1 MVGVV
6 LLVKEVSLSG
16 WLDDGGKLRFE
27 GEPCGVV
34 VSLEAFAGLCVSVGA
49 SLGVLFGLK
58 NPLSVFCPGAEGV
71 DAWVTDDFERLSVT
85 GGAGGSLFSD
95 LLRVIPWVSLFS
107 SVTWTDGVLFPS
119 DAVGDSFSCTET
131 VRSSAVEAVF
141 DFCDGLRVN
150 MSLMFLLLSNSGINR
165 PDVGKRH
172 LVEYSCWRSPSRN
185 IPSGFI
191 ISSMLTGPLSSC
203 TESLN
208 VA

>member
-16 WLDDGGKLRFE
+16 WLDDGGRLCFE
-27 GEPCGVV
+27 GEPCGVM
-34 VSLEAFAGLCVSVGA
+34 VSLEAFAGLCVSVGGS

-71 DAWVTDDFERLSVT
+71 DAWATDDDFERLSVT

-107 SVTWTDGVLFPS
+107 SVVWTDGVLFPS
-119 DAVGDSFSCTET
+119 DAVGDSFSCTEA
-131 VRSSAVEAVF
+131 VRSSAVETVF
-141 DFCDGLRVN
+141 GFCDGLRVN

-172 LVEYSCWRSPSRN
+172 LVEYSCSRSPFRN
-185 IPSGFI
+185 IPGGFI
-191 ISSMLTGPLSSC
+191 ISSMLMGLLS
-203 TESLN
+203 T
-208 VA
+208 